1 MASPNWTELLL
12 SIDDFPSALGK
23 QPLSPEQV
31 ERLGCIVNASSS
43 YSGILNSGISAI
55 GWAIAASAD
64 NEDFGIDANEVRNL
78 GWLMQALGKLSQH
91 LSDLHGEA
99 VYRLHHCARAESEE
113 SQP

>member
-12 SIDDFPSALGK
+12 SMDDFPSTLGK
-23 QPLSPEQV
+23 QPLSAEQV
-31 ERLGCIVNASSS
+31 ERLKGIVNASSS

-78 GWLMQALGKLSQH
+78 GWLMQALGKLSQQ

-99 VYRLHHCARAESEE
+99 EYRLHHCPRAENEE